1 MDAIKLENTIK
12 EFESE
17 VEKMKSVNAL
27 YEKID
32 GTYKQIEYDVDL
44 YKKNNQEILNIKNK
58 ITKVLLNYEG
68 FQKSIV
74 DFNQDLKNNITKGI
88 EALKL
93 KNSECENNIAK
104 GIETLKLENSE
115 YNKNT
120 IKNIVKLDFDY
131 NNRITDLRKEN
142 RESYQEL
149 EKLLSSK
156 LERIKSDIEVI
167 IRDGNIN
174 IERAIGTQFDIKFIQ
189 FNELITKNFEI
200 IENKINRI
208 YMLSSGIIALIV
220 IDIITNFMR

>member
-93 KNSECENNIAK
+93 EN
-104 GIETLKLENSE
+104 TE

-120 IKNIVKLDFDY
+120 IKNIVKLAFDY
-131 NNRITDLRKEN
+131 NKRIADLRKEN